1 MIEQVSD
8 NISLAEAYL
17 FVLVVTSNNKH
28 SIYIIEENINV
39 TISIVFIMLYIFV

>member
-8 NISLAEAYL
+8 NISLAEPYL

-28 SIYIIEENINV
+28 SIYIIEENINCL
-39 TISIVFIMLYIFV
+39 LYTSDAADE